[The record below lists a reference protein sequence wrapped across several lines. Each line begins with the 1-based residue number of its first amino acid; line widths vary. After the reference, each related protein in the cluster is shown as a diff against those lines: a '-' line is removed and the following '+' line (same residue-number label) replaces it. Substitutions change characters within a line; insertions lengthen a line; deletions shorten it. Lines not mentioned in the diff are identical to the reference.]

1 MERKIIIGI
10 LVLFTLGFLLTSVE
24 DTYAQSMTNPMPLS
38 LGKGVSVKRGAAI
51 FAQQCA
57 TCHGLSGRKDGPRS
71 FSWTKEQYLPDL
83 SVKAF
88 VTGRDQQLFTNI
100 KEGMSRLFEPM
111 IVMPQWKYI
120 LSDEDIWSVIK
131 YIQTLPQM

>member
-10 LVLFTLGFLLTSVE
+10 LVLSVLGFLLMSVN
-24 DTYAQSMTNPMPLS
+24 DTYAQSMTNPIPLS
-38 LGKGVSVKRGAAI
+38 LGKGVSVERGAAI

-57 TCHGLSGRKDGPRS
+57 TCHGLSGRRDGPRS
-71 FSWTKEQYLPDL
+71 FSWTKEQYMPDL
-83 SVKAF
+83 SVKE
-88 VTGRDQQLFTNI
+88 VITGRDEQLFTNI
-100 KEGMSRLFEPM
+100 KEGLARFPEPM

-131 YIQTLPQM
+131 YIQTLPRM